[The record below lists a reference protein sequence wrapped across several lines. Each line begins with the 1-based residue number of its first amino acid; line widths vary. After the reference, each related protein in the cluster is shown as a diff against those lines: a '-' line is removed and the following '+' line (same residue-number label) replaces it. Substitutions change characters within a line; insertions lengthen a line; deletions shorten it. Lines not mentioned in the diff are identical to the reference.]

1 MTLTL
6 KMFRKFIQISSIVAL
21 LIPLFGHAQN
31 ESLTLSVTPTL
42 FNMTANPGQ
51 DWVSTIKVINSNPY
65 ELSIFTNVVNFE
77 GQGESG
83 KGKFIPVL
91 DGETTNQALA
101 EWVTLEMKEVIIPP
115 EQTIEVPFHIRV
127 PNDAAP
133 GGHFGAILVGTKA
146 LDSGGSQTVVETS
159 QIVTSL
165 VFLRVTGDIV
175 EDGAVREFRSAKY
188 ISEKPAMD
196 FELRFQNKGNVH
208 ILPQGEIKISNMW
221 GEERGVIPVN
231 KQTLFGYVLP
241 GDIRKYSFGWS
252 GEWSLADI
260 GRYTAVAT
268 LAYGEEGRQFVT
280 SETAF
285 WVLPWKI
292 ATLVLFTII
301 GFVMFMTW
309 AIKLY
314 IRKML
319 LLSGVSPELQSVR
332 SSRTKSKMRTISV
345 VAPIEEGILDLRKSF
360 AASRNWTDKFT
371 NIAEFIAR
379 YKIFF
384 LVVVA
389 VIIFSGLIVWY
400 IKSASTNERQY
411 DVVIDGL
418 DKEITISSEQ
428 LQYEGLKNDDDK
440 TEIKELKDFPSIKIV
455 NQSGVSGL
463 AAELRIRLESL
474 GYPVVELTNELDKKE
489 KNTVIVYAPE
499 FSKEALELSGDTYGA
514 LTSSFDGASGTATPI
529 IIYVGEDFKSAV
541 Q

>member
-1 MTLTL
+1 
-6 KMFRKFIQISSIVAL
+6 MFHRFVLFSVFVAL
-21 LIPLFGHAQN
+21 TTPLFTHAQN

-51 DWVSTIKVINSNPY
+51 DWVSTVKVINSNPY
-65 ELSIFTNVVNFE
+65 ELSIYTDVVNFE

-83 KGKFIPVL
+83 RGKFIPIF

-101 EWVTLEMKEVIIPP
+101 EWVTLEKTEVVIPP
-115 EQTIEVPFHIRV
+115 EQTAEIPFHIRV
-127 PNDAAP
+127 PVDAAP
-133 GGHFGAILVGTKA
+133 GGHFGAILIGTKA
-146 LDSGGSQTVVETS
+146 LNTGAGQTVVETS

-175 EDGAVREFRSAKY
+175 EDGAIREFRSTKY
-188 ISEKPAMD
+188 LSEKPEMD

-208 ILPQGEIKISNMW
+208 ILPQGEIKILNMW

-241 GDIRKYSFGWS
+241 GDIRKYTFSWS
-252 GEWSLADI
+252 GEWSIADI
-260 GRYTAVAT
+260 GRYTAIAT
-268 LAYGEEGRQFVT
+268 LAYGEEGRQFAT

-292 ATLVLFTII
+292 ATVVLLTII
-301 GFVMFMTW
+301 GFVMLVTW

-319 LLSGVSPELQSVR
+319 MLAGVSPELQSAR
-332 SSRTKSKMRTISV
+332 SHSSRRKVKNVSV
-345 VAPIEEGILDLRKSF
+345 VAPIEEGILDLRESF
-360 AASRNWTDKFT
+360 STSEDWGERFT
-371 NIAEFIAR
+371 GLFEFFTK

-384 LVVVA
+384 LVTLA
-389 VIIFSGLIVWY
+389 VILFSSAVVWY
-400 IKSASTNERQY
+400 INSASVSERQY
-411 DVVIDGL
+411 EVVIDGL
-418 DKEITISSEQ
+418 DKDITISSEQ
-428 LQYEGLKNDDDK
+428 LQYENLKQGDSGEMTNES
-440 TEIKELKDFPSIKIV
+440 TKDFPAIKIV

-463 AAELRIRLESL
+463 AAELRVRLESK
-474 GYPVVELTNELDKKE
+474 GYPVAELTNELDKKE

-499 FSKEALELSGDTYGA
+499 YDVQALELSGDIYGA
-514 LTSSFDGASGTATPI
+514 LTSSYAEASGTDTPI
-529 IIYVGEDFKSAV
+529 IIYVGEDLKNAV